1 MSGLPFAAR
10 STPKTP
16 VDHKIHLQIQF
27 SQKFP
32 PRFIFHRQNTDFTGK
47 YLCKNDSY
55 NLPGM
60 VALNSP
66 SPTFHYQNDHGILQ
80 ETGNTGK
87 GGSKSSQGKIQRF
100 GKQAPAHGTAE
111 DIPGTRYLIGNGE
124 CHEDWQEIPADKRP
138 LPHLFAL
145 HFFW

>member
-16 VDHKIHLQIQF
+16 IDHKIHLQIRF

-47 YLCKNDSY
+47 YLCKNDSC

-60 VALNSP
+60 GALNSP

-87 GGSKSSQGKIQRF
+87 GGSTSSQGKIQRF
-100 GKQAPAHGTAE
+100 DQQAHAHGAGK
-111 DIPGTRYLIGNGE
+111 DIPGTRNLIGNGE
-124 CHEDWQEIPADKRP
+124 CHEDGQKIPADKRP
-138 LPHLFAL
+138 FPDLFAL
-145 HFFW
+145 YFFW